1 MSIDDRDKPSGVLAR
16 RLVRRAATASLS
28 TLDIET
34 GGTPYGSLVL
44 TACTHEACPLVLLSD
59 LARHTRNFKA
69 DPRVSMLFAKP
80 GTDAISLSRATLIGR
95 MEPCESDTL
104 RDRFLRRHGGS
115 RDHMAFADFHLY
127 RLVPESVHFIGG
139 FGRIETLDAS
149 EVVLEAG
156 LYDALAEAESDIVE
170 HMNEDHREAIRAYAH
185 GHADRPG
192 VDWRMTNIDPEGIDL
207 ARNDADARVDFNTLV
222 TDAESARAELVR
234 LAKEARH
241 EIQANSG

>member
-1 MSIDDRDKPSGVLAR
+1 M
-16 RLVRRAATASLS
+16 RRAGTAALS

-44 TACTHEACPLVLLSD
+44 TACTHEASPLVLLSD
-59 LARHTRNFKA
+59 LARHTRNFNA

-80 GTDAISLSRATLIGR
+80 GTDAISLSRATLIGT
-95 MEPCESDTL
+95 MEACDSDVL
-104 RDRFLRRHGGS
+104 RERFLRRHGRS

-149 EVVLEAG
+149 EVLLEAG
-156 LYDALAEAESDIVE
+156 TYDALAEAESEIVA
-170 HMNEDHREAIRAYAH
+170 HMNDDHREAIRAYAH

-192 VDWRMTNIDPEGIDL
+192 VDWSMTNIDPEGIDL
-207 ARNDADARVDFNTLV
+207 ARNDAVARVDFNSMV

-234 LAKEARH
+234 LAKETRH
-241 EIQANSG
+241 EI

>member
-1 MSIDDRDKPSGVLAR
+1 MTIDDRDKPSGVLTR
-16 RLVRRAATASLS
+16 RLMRRAGTATLS

-44 TACTHEACPLVLLSD
+44 TACTHEASPLVLLSD
-59 LARHTRNFKA
+59 LARHTRNFNA

-80 GTDAISLSRATLIGR
+80 GTDAISLSRATLIGT
-95 MEPCESDTL
+95 MEACDSDVL
-104 RDRFLRRHGGS
+104 RERFLRRHGRS

-149 EVVLEAG
+149 EVLLEAG
-156 LYDALAEAESDIVE
+156 TYDALAEAESEIVA
-170 HMNEDHREAIRAYAH
+170 HMNDDHREAIRAYAH

-192 VDWRMTNIDPEGIDL
+192 VDWSMTNIDPEGIDL
-207 ARNDADARVDFNTLV
+207 ARNDAVARVDFNSMV

-234 LAKEARH
+234 LAKETRN
-241 EIQANSG
+241 EI